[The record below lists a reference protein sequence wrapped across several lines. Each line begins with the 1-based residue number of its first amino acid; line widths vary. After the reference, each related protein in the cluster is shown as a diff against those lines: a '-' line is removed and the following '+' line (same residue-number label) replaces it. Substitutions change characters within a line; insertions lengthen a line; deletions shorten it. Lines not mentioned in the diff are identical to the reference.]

1 MIITES
7 LINYRY
13 YFFKILNH
21 TCTPFRVIKLT
32 SPNLNYVMILGAFLL
47 IFGNVFGATVSQN
60 NPSTLPVF
68 CEVGD
73 IVNYLLSLIS
83 SLSILIFFFISS

>member
-7 LINYRY
+7 LIIITGILI
-13 YFFKILNH
+13 FKFLNH

-68 CEVGD
+68 CEVSD
-73 IVNYLLSLIS
+73 IA
-83 SLSILIFFFISS
+83 IL